1 MLIVSPAR
9 ADLIINGNF
18 EADPI
23 LQAGQSEV
31 LSGQFKAYEPIDN
44 SENFERGI
52 SGVVGWEIMPDSGMT
67 GTDNGLAKLE
77 NLIAGGSGDLNNQQ
91 LYMNRWLSNVFQTV
105 DTSDLTAGQTVRA
118 SVDFGTWEL
127 NGSRGGW
134 VGLFSSVTNQYVD
147 FALLGNDDW
156 EQSSVDFT
164 VGDRQFGNAF
174 FDYTLT
180 ATDLSGE
187 FFFVLGLQNFS
198 TGAIV
203 YDNASLTVISVPEPS
218 AAMATLVAGCVLLM
232 RRKRYPCMQYRT
244 LSISSSRNS

>member
-1 MLIVSPAR
+1 MLMASAVH

-23 LQAGQSEV
+23 LQSGQSEV
-31 LSGQFKAYEPIDN
+31 LAGQLKAYEPVDN
-44 SENFERGI
+44 SPNFERGI

-77 NLIAGGSGDLNNQQ
+77 NLIQGGSGDLNNQQ
-91 LYMNRWLSNVFQTV
+91 LYMNRWLSNVFQAV

-127 NGSRGGW
+127 TGARGGW
-134 VGLFSSVTNQYVD
+134 VGLFSSATNQYVD
-147 FALLGNDDW
+147 FALLGNDAW
-156 EQSSVDFT
+156 EQSSVDFM

-174 FDYTLT
+174 FDYTFT
-180 ATDLSGE
+180 ETDLTGE

-203 YDNASLTVISVPEPS
+203 YDNASLTVISVPEPA
-218 AAMATLVAGCVLLM
+218 AAMVTLVMGFVILI
-232 RRKRYPCMQYRT
+232 RRKRDT
-244 LSISSSRNS
+244 NV